1 MKKVKGFSFNT
12 VDDKDIIDYLDE
24 QTNQSGYIKEL
35 IRKDMKQNN
44 IEEIVKKQIEKYLE
58 NLNLTTKK
66 EETVQID
73 TAEVMNIL
81 NL

>member
-1 MKKVKGFSFNT
+1 
-12 VDDKDIIDYLDE
+12 
-24 QTNQSGYIKEL
+24 
-35 IRKDMKQNN
+35 MKQNN